1 MNIAATFSLVS
12 GEEEISPLFMDG
24 TGHGTSVAGLA
35 ATKNNGEANE
45 YGAGLIDISYA
56 LEHYDSFKEQYK
68 EKKNP
73 DADDV
78 SIYKERWTCAS
89 KAVTS
94 ALKAYNTSNGEGNS
108 SHFESVLGQN
118 QYKLINIYP
127 YMVSAVGTQTAEA
140 FSSHSITYK

>member
-1 MNIAATFSLVS
+1 MGRVS
-12 GEEEISPLFMDG
+12 PGWRRQRTTAKGSPDFVRELL
-24 TGHGTSVAGLA
+24 TASANA
-35 ATKNNGEANE
+35 YGEANE

-108 SHFESVLGQN
+108 SHFESVLGQS
-118 QYKLINIYP
+118 QFKLINIYP